1 MQNSD
6 LPPNPGEFASWEA
19 EFNQLM
25 NAQREDGEWGFPA
38 AMQRTWEEGVA
49 SLDDTLAHNVRFNHE
64 GFPILDPYVFGS
76 SPPPYNFPFLPYS
89 LNTEEDNKYFDPS
102 STPLSPL
109 ALAKQML
116 EQNASLSQVAL
127 LLEAAIQKGELG
139 EGGYEAWILL
149 GETRNMDERE
159 EAGMKA
165 LTEGVRL
172 AEEAGAAGAG
182 MLVCYPH
189 KFSTGVL
196 LTELGNSPWRSPTRT
211 NRSIAL
217 LIRCC
222 CAGCAH
228 VFQTRQFRQMRKRP
242 SPSHRGIRMILSL
255 KHF

>member
-1 MQNSD
+1 M
-6 LPPNPGEFASWEA
+6 PPYREEFARWEA

-25 NAQREDGEWGFPA
+25 NAQREDGEWDIPA
-38 AMQRTWEEGVA
+38 AMQRNWEEGVV
-49 SLDDTLAHNVRFNHE
+49 LWDDTFAHSVKLDLE

-76 SPPPYNFPFLPYS
+76 FSLPYNFSSLPYS
-89 LNTEEDNKYFDPS
+89 LKTEENNKYLDPS
-102 STPLSPL
+102 SSTLSPL

-116 EQNASLSQVAL
+116 EQNASLSEIAL
-127 LLEAAIQKGELG
+127 LLEAAIQKG

-182 MLVCYPH
+182 MLVCYSHNP
-189 KFSTGVL
+189 STGVL
-196 LTELGNSPWRSPTRT
+196 LTELGDSHWRSPTRT
-211 NRSIAL
+211 NHLIAL

-228 VFQTRQFRQMRKRP
+228 VSQTHRSGPMRKRP
-242 SPSHRGIRMILSL
+242 SPNHRGIRMKLSL